1 MKPLAH
7 RIAHT
12 FAALGLAG
20 AAFSPALASPALASP
35 ALASEASPPSVKVQ
49 VADLDLTTPAGQRAL
64 DRRLNR
70 AVRSVCA
77 DSGFRTGSR
86 VMSREGLACLAK
98 ARASVRDQVAAL
110 TTAQQRGG

>member
-7 RIAHT
+7 TLAHA

-20 AAFSPALASPALASP
+20 AAISPALANDAA
-35 ALASEASPPSVKVQ
+35 PPSVTVH
-49 VADLDLTTPAGQRAL
+49 VADLDLTSPAGQRAL
-64 DRRLNR
+64 DRRLDR

-77 DSGFRTGSR
+77 DGGFRTGSR
-86 VMSREGLACLAK
+86 IMSREGQACLAK

-110 TTAQQRGG
+110 TTAQQHGG